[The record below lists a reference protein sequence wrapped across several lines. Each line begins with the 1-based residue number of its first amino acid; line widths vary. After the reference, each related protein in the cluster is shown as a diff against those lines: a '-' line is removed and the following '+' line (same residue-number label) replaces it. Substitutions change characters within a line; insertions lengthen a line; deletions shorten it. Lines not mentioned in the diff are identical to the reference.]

1 MTKAKDLESW
11 RIDLIS
17 QVPRIDGFVN
27 GKRIQNDVIYYFNP
41 DEMVIMTEKEIFNL
55 KNPDA
60 FWMKNVLDSGL
71 SIEDFEMNSTSH

>member
-1 MTKAKDLESW
+1 
-11 RIDLIS
+11 
-17 QVPRIDGFVN
+17 
-27 GKRIQNDVIYYFNP
+27 VIYYFNP